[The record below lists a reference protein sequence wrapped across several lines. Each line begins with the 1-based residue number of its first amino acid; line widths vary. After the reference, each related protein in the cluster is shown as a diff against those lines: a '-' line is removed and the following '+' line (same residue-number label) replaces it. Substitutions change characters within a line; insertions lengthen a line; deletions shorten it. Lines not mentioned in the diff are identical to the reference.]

1 VRQWQPIDSGID
13 GGIIGGGG
21 RLALIVPAR
30 AYETFEVPADDWR
43 AAVAFDVPSVLDLVA
58 VDPSQA
64 LRFATRFGVADRLG
78 GLDPASRAARI
89 FSTPAAWLQGARAWQ
104 LAEAARVDE
113 ARAAAAAIGAESDA
127 WPLPPGRHGL
137 CVLDPGAANWPA
149 LLFGK
154 TQIWC
159 DRPALG
165 AAIRQQLRADRK
177 RVVGRSPK
185 IMTGSGGARHE

>member
-1 VRQWQPIDSGID
+1 NDVRCAQVL
-13 GGIIGGGG
+13 GGVGDHVAQQVE
-21 RLALIVPAR
+21 LA
-30 AYETFEVPADDWR
+30 
-43 AAVAFDVPSVLDLVA
+43 AALYLVA